1 MQSEV
6 QIIRLFPIL
15 FFIILPFVSENL
27 RNCEVAVWLKEP
39 AY

>member
-1 MQSEV
+1 MQSEI
-6 QIIRLFPIL
+6 QIIRLFLLL
-15 FFIILPFVSENL
+15 FSIILPFLSENL